1 MYWSGIELELDLQA
15 PYISDG
21 LTPGTLELLMQLLE
35 EFRILAEEVALKRAS
50 FALAFQLKPSWTD
63 VVFGQES
70 DIFEYTIFPVL
81 KRIA

>member
-1 MYWSGIELELDLQA
+1 
-15 PYISDG
+15 
-21 LTPGTLELLMQLLE
+21 MQLLE